1 MALNKSLYRGKRE
14 LTMAQ
19 FEALSSIDENTD
31 YNIMDYP
38 DNGMTN
44 AQLLEVL
51 NYTRLFAD
59 GYITICIDDGTF
71 GKGHILQIQ
80 NRDSVRQ
87 WVDLTATLS
96 GGSLV
101 FDSNGIPLSE
111 VHITEDVNAE
121 DTENTKYILS
131 PKAVS
136 TELNKIKEEL
146 GGGLPTVDLYW

>member
-1 MALNKSLYRGKRE
+1 MALNKSLYKGKRE

-71 GKGHILQIQ
+71 GKGHIVQIQ
-80 NRDSVRQ
+80 NKDGVRQ
-87 WVDLTATLS
+87 WVDLTAKIS
-96 GGSLV
+96 GGSLIY
-101 FDSNGIPLSE
+101 DAKGEPLSQ
-111 VHITEDVNAE
+111 VHITEDMNVE
-121 DTENTKYILS
+121 DTETEKYVLA
-131 PKAVS
+131 PKAVNA
-136 TELNKIKEEL
+136 ELNKIKEEL
-146 GGGLPTVDLYW
+146 GGGLPTVELYW